1 MTKRHKKTTYS
12 LQEKV
17 WIWPGIAG
25 WHFVTLPKKLY
36 QEIKYATIKPRVGF
50 VPIEA
55 TLGATTWRTSLFPH
69 TSEGTYLL
77 AVKAQIRKR
86 ESVLAGDVV
95 KINFHIL

>member
-1 MTKRHKKTTYS
+1 MQNNYTIR
-12 LQEKV
+12 EKV
-17 WIWPGIAG
+17 WIWPSIAG

-36 QEIKYATIKPRVGF
+36 QEIKYATVKPRVGF

-77 AVKAQIRKR
+77 AVKAQVRKK
-86 ESVLAGDVV
+86 ESVLAGDTLR
-95 KINFHIL
+95 ISFRII

>member
-1 MTKRHKKTTYS
+1 MKRSKKTTYS

-25 WHFVTLPKKLY
+25 WHFVTLPKKMY
-36 QEIKYATIKPRVGF
+36 QEIKYTTTKPRVGF

-55 TLGATTWRTSLFPH
+55 ILGATTWRTSLFPH

-77 AVKAQIRKR
+77 AVKVQVRKK

-95 KINFHIL
+95 SILFRIV

>member
-1 MTKRHKKTTYS
+1 MQNNYTIR
-12 LQEKV
+12 EKV

-36 QEIKYATIKPRVGF
+36 QEIKYATVKPRVGF

-55 TLGATTWRTSLFPH
+55 TIGATTWRTSLFPH

-77 AVKAQIRKR
+77 AVKASVRKK
-86 ESVLAGDVV
+86 ESVLAGDTLR
-95 KINFHIL
+95 ISFRII

>member
-1 MTKRHKKTTYS
+1 MQNNYTIR
-12 LQEKV
+12 EKV

-55 TLGATTWRTSLFPH
+55 TLGATTWQTSLFPH

-77 AVKAQIRKR
+77 AVKAQVRKK
-86 ESVLAGDVV
+86 ESVLVGDTPTIHF
-95 KINFHIL
+95 KIV

>member
-1 MTKRHKKTTYS
+1 MQNNYTIR
-12 LQEKV
+12 EKV

-36 QEIKYATIKPRVGF
+36 QEIKYVTVKPRVGF

-77 AVKAQIRKR
+77 AVKAQVRKK
-86 ESVLAGDVV
+86 ESVLAGDTPTIHF
-95 KINFHIL
+95 KIV

>member
-1 MTKRHKKTTYS
+1 MQNNYTIR
-12 LQEKV
+12 EKV

-36 QEIKYATIKPRVGF
+36 QEIKYATVKPRVGF

-77 AVKAQIRKR
+77 AVKAQVRNK
-86 ESVLAGDVV
+86 ESVLVGDTPTIHF
-95 KINFHIL
+95 KIA